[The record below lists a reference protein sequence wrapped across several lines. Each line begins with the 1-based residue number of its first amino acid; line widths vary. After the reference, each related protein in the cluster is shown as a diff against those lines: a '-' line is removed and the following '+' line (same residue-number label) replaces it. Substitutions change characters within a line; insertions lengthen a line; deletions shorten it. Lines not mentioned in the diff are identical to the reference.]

1 MILLHLFAIFFK
13 IGLFTIGGGLA
24 TLPLLQQE
32 MLSRGWLTQ
41 AEFIDMIA
49 ISQSTPGP
57 IGVNLATFVGFR
69 LASYSGAVIAT
80 CALSA
85 PSVIIIVLI
94 ARFLRDY
101 AHLPFVEG
109 ALSGLRPAAVG
120 LIAAATWFILGKS
133 VFFSDL
139 FPDAGWFD
147 LKAFVLFI
155 VLGVAYRIR
164 KASPIIY
171 IMLGGIAGILFF

>member
-94 ARFLRDY
+94 ARIFARLCPPAFCRRR
-101 AHLPFVEG
+101 
-109 ALSGLRPAAVG
+109 LSQGLRPAAVG
-120 LIAAATWFILGKS
+120 LITFTWFILGKS
-133 VFFSDL
+133 AVFFPI

-147 LKAFVLFI
+147 LSVFARLF
-155 VLGVAYRIR
+155 
-164 KASPIIY
+164 
-171 IMLGGIAGILFF
+171 

>member
-109 ALSGLRPAAVG
+109 ALSGLRPTAVG
-120 LIAAATWFILGKS
+120 LIAAATYSS
-133 VFFSDL
+133 V
-139 FPDAGWFD
+139 
-147 LKAFVLFI
+147 
-155 VLGVAYRIR
+155 
-164 KASPIIY
+164 
-171 IMLGGIAGILFF
+171 